1 MFWARALESAD
12 QAGPCSLSCT
22 SGMEDAVSLW
32 VVKPLH
38 RPLPQARPG
47 LVKESSQRDGAGPL
61 IAEHPVCWGQ
71 DV

>member
-1 MFWARALESAD
+1 MFWARALERAD

-22 SGMEDAVSLW
+22 SRMEHALSPW

-47 LVKESSQRDGAGPL
+47 LVKESSQRDRAGPL
-61 IAEHPVCWGQ
+61 IVEHAACRGQ
-71 DV
+71 DL